1 MEKQKKTKKR
11 KSVISYTLLT
21 LIAIFLILVIVF
33 VVVKVR
39 KPIKA
44 SNNSIG
50 NDTNLNNS
58 VTEASFETVKNT
70 YKVSSFVFNSK
81 NDKDSSGFFSNLTE
95 TKEKQVYASLVL
107 EENKLMGFGDYVL
120 NKFVITIFDTENIET
135 FTGTYTKDNGNL
147 VLTFLTT
154 MYSNYSL
161 PSQMRI
167 YVTDD
172 YAILDGNKLLKTE
185 NLAKV
190 YTSDTLSS
198 LPSIFGNSTINY
210 ASLLLVKDNL
220 SEFGVANQN
229 KFIVTGFNENDW
241 DYYVGEAYEDKSS
254 INLKMKNYGLNVLND
269 IMPSEATFDINNEGL
284 IIDSVQFV
292 N

>member
-1 MEKQKKTKKR
+1 MEKQKKTKRR
-11 KSVISYTLLT
+11 KSVISYALLT

-33 VVVKVR
+33 VIVKVR
-39 KPIKA
+39 KPIET
-44 SNNSIG
+44 NNGIE
-50 NDTNLNNS
+50 NDTNVEES
-58 VTEASFETVKNT
+58 ETIASFETVKNT

-81 NDKDSSGFFSNLTE
+81 NDKDSSGFFSNLTD

-107 EENKLMGFGDYVL
+107 EENRLMGFGDYVL

-135 FTGTYTKDNGNL
+135 FTGTYTNDNGNL
-147 VLTFLTT
+147 ILTFLTS
-154 MYSNYSL
+154 MYSNYTL

-172 YAILDGNKLLKTE
+172 YAILDGNKLLKSE

-190 YTSDTLSS
+190 YTNDTLSS
-198 LPSIFGNSTINY
+198 LPSVFGNSTINY
-210 ASLLLVKDNL
+210 ASLLLINDNL
-220 SEFGVANQN
+220 SDFGVANQN

-254 INLKMKNYGLNVLND
+254 INLKLKNYGFNVLND
-269 IMPSEATFDINNEGL
+269 IMPSEATFNINNEGL